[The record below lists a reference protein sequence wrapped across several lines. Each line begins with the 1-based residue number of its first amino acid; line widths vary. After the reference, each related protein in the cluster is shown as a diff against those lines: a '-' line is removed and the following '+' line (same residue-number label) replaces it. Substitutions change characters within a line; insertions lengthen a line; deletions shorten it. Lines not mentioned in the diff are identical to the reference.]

1 MGLSDLPLEHNESQQ
16 DVRLREIMRL
26 LKNTQLFSHLEPG
39 ELADFMDAAKT
50 RQAEKG
56 KILYLQNEPSEF
68 FYVIRSGWVKLFRET
83 LDGEEAVIDIL
94 TTGHVFGETSV
105 FEDGL
110 HSCNAQVVEDAQLI
124 VLPSSLL
131 REKTQVSHTF
141 ALNML
146 AAMSHHRRHSIEELE
161 HLTVQSAP
169 QRIGCF
175 LLRLCNSQ
183 EEGEVTLHLPY
194 DKTLIAARLGMKP
207 ETFSRA
213 LTRLR
218 QESDIDVKGATVSI
232 PDIQRLVGYTCN
244 ACSNAYPCKDL

>member
-1 MGLSDLPLEHNESQQ
+1 MGLGGLQAEGILSSQDLRQ
-16 DVRLREIMRL
+16 REIVRL
-26 LKNTQLFSHLEPG
+26 LKQTSLFSDLEFG
-39 ELADFMDAAKT
+39 DLADFMDAAKS

-56 KILYLQNEPSEF
+56 KILYLHNEPAEF
-68 FYVIRSGWVKLFRET
+68 FYLIRSGWVKLFRET
-83 LDGEEAVIDIL
+83 LDGEEAVVDIL
-94 TTGHVFGETSV
+94 TIGHLFGEASV

-110 HSCNAQVVEDAQLI
+110 HSASAQVVEDAQLV

-131 REKTQVSHTF
+131 RAKINASHVF

-146 AAMSHHRRHSIEELE
+146 TSLSQYRRKGIEELE

-183 EEGEVTLHLPY
+183 EEGEVSLHLPY

-213 LTRLR
+213 LSRLR
-218 QESDIDVKGATVSI
+218 QESDLDIKGATVVI
-232 PDIQRLVGYTCN
+232 PDIQKLVEYTCN